1 MENQKMTQNETEELL
16 NLFKAEY
23 TDFEDAQE
31 ILKGIKEDLKN
42 FAERIEIDSKAILSA
57 WNIFKKY
64 ASGKVT
70 SKESSDAALL
80 EAVVVDYFTSNNG
93 AAE

>member
-1 MENQKMTQNETEELL
+1 MTQNETEELL

-42 FAERIEIDSKAILSA
+42 FAEKIEIDPKAILSA

>member
-1 MENQKMTQNETEELL
+1 MTQNETEELL

-42 FAERIEIDSKAILSA
+42 FAERIGIDSKAILSA

-80 EAVVVDYFTSNNG
+80 EAVVVDYFTSNSG